1 MKTQPRKNQI
11 MIRLTH
17 KSIVP
22 CLAILVSAV
31 SLPDVHAENGTWT
44 QNATGNLWSATTNWS
59 GSTVADGSGFTA
71 NFNTLDLTADNT
83 VRLDSDRTLTNLT
96 FGDTNTA
103 TAAGWTLDNNGTA
116 TNNLIL
122 AGTTPTVTVN
132 ALGTGKTATISAIIE
147 GTAGL
152 TKAGAGTLT
161 LSGVNTYSGT
171 TSISAGILSITG
183 NNSLGAAG
191 SGNGTTVSNNA
202 ALRLDASGLNITES
216 LTVQGDGSNF
226 TGALFNNSG
235 TNTYSGLITVNTSGA
250 RIGANNNT
258 TLNLT
263 GGVSSSG
270 NGSLA
275 LRPGAGGAINITTT
289 ALTLDANTLFIYE
302 TGNVTLGVA
311 GSSFGTVTPGWQGTL
326 KAGATN
332 VLPSNSTLSLGV
344 IGAAN
349 AGTGTF
355 DLAGFGQTIGGLRTT
370 ASVTE
375 GTRTVTNSSGN
386 ATTLTVNQSSNT
398 TYDGRFTGGLALTKQ
413 GVGTLTLSGS
423 VSNTHT
429 GLTTVTGG
437 TLELNKTAGVN
448 AIAGDGTA
456 GTNDVQVNTGAT
468 LKHLAANQISDNAT
482 VYLNAGT
489 MNLNGQNETIRNL
502 NAATSNSTSPTLTL
516 GTNSTLTL
524 NRIDWDNTGALL
536 TSNIGGASV
545 GASAGTLRFVADG
558 ATQSIFDANY
568 SGTLNVNSAV
578 QIDATSL
585 TFRSSTWG
593 TNLKGQISGTGKII
607 FDPSAGGGEL
617 ILENGANNYAGG
629 TQWVS
634 DTGASGAWERLTV
647 SASGALGSGNVT
659 IQGGNQ
665 NTWVSGFSG
674 TPTAFVFTGNTNQS
688 NNFTLSGNA
697 TISASNPDGA
707 SASSETVT
715 LSGNVSLDNNTLFV
729 RGRGTGT
736 ISGEISG
743 TGGITKIDN
752 PGTWILTGT
761 NTYTGATN
769 VSAGSLRAGAA
780 VGGQAFGNGTAV
792 TLANVTG
799 ASLDLNGF
807 SQTIGSLSG
816 GGLTGGNVTLGANAN
831 LTTGS
836 NNSSTSYAGVISGT
850 GTSGLTKTGS
860 GNLTLSGANTYT
872 GATSVNAGT
881 IAVNGSLANT
891 STTVGSGG
899 TLQGSGSITGS
910 VTVQNGGTLATGNS
924 IESLSTG
931 ALSLQAGSTFAYEIN
946 NDAAAGVAG
955 DLTAVTGN
963 LTFDLTNA
971 AILTLSELGSGSW
984 TIGEKL
990 TLISY
995 SGAWNGGLFNYTSS
1009 TLADDS
1015 TINFSS
1021 MEWLFN
1027 YNDTAAGTNYTG
1039 DLTGTSYVTM
1049 TAIPE
1054 PNVAAL
1060 LGGLGTL
1067 LLLRRRRNG

>member
-11 MIRLTH
+11 MIRPNH
-17 KSIVP
+17 KPLVP

-31 SLPDVHAENGTWT
+31 SLPDAHAANGTWT
-44 QNATGNLWSATTNWS
+44 QNATGSLWSTTTNWS

-132 ALGTGKTATISAIIE
+132 GLGTGKTVTISAIIE
-147 GTAGL
+147 GTQGL
-152 TKAGAGTLT
+152 TKAGNGTLT
-161 LSGVNTYSGT
+161 LSGVNTYSGAS
-171 TSISAGILSITG
+171 SISAGILSITG

-235 TNTYSGLITVNTSGA
+235 NNTYSGLITVGAAGA

-263 GGVSSSG
+263 GGVSSSSG
-270 NGSLA
+270 GSLA
-275 LRPGAGGAINITTT
+275 LRPGGGGAIQITTT
-289 ALTLDANTLFIYE
+289 ALTLNANTLFIYE

-326 KAGATN
+326 KAGAAN

-344 IGAAN
+344 TGGVQ

-355 DLAGFGQTIGGLRTT
+355 DLAGFAQTIGGIRTT

-375 GTRTVTNSSGN
+375 GTRTVTNSSGT
-386 ATTLTVNQSSNT
+386 AATLTVNQSSNT
-398 TYDGRFTGGLALTKQ
+398 TYDGRFTGALALTKQ
-413 GVGTLTLSGS
+413 GAGILTLSGS
-423 VSNTHT
+423 TANTFT
-429 GLTTVTGG
+429 GLTTVSGG

-448 AIAGDGTA
+448 AIAGDGNTT
-456 GTNDVQVNTGAT
+456 TNDVRVDTGAT

-482 VYLNAGT
+482 VNLNAGT
-489 MNLNGQNETIRNL
+489 WNLNGANETVRNL
-502 NAATSNSTSPTLTL
+502 NAAVVSGAGPTLTL

-524 NRIDWDNTGALL
+524 NRIDWDNTGSQL
-536 TSNIGGASV
+536 TSNIGGNNT
-545 GASAGTLRFVADG
+545 GASAGTIRFVADG
-558 ATQSIFDANY
+558 ATQAVFDANY
-568 SGTLNVNSAV
+568 AGTLNVNSAV

-585 TFRSSTWG
+585 TIRSSTWG

-607 FDPSAGGGEL
+607 FDPTAGGGEL
-617 ILENGANNYAGG
+617 ILENGANNYSGG
-629 TQWVS
+629 TQWIS

-647 SASGALGSGNVT
+647 TASGALGSGNVT

-674 TPTAFVFTGNTNQS
+674 TPTAFVFTNNTNHS
-688 NNFTLSGNA
+688 NNFILSGNS
-697 TISASNPDGA
+697 TISVSNPDGA
-707 SASSETVT
+707 TASSETVS
-715 LSGNVSLDNNTLFV
+715 LSGNFSLDSNTLFV
-729 RGRGTGT
+729 RGRGNGT
-736 ISGEISG
+736 ISGVISG

-752 PGTWILTGT
+752 PGTWILAGT
-761 NTYTGATN
+761 NTYNGTTT
-769 VSAGSLRAGAA
+769 VSAGTLRAGAA
-780 VGGQAFGNGTAV
+780 AGGQAFGNGSAV

-807 SQTIGSLSG
+807 SQTIGSLAG
-816 GGLTGGNVTLGANAN
+816 GGLTGGNVALGANAT
-831 LTTGS
+831 LTIGG
-836 NNSSTSYAGVISGT
+836 NNMSTSYAGIISGT

-860 GNLTLSGANTYT
+860 GMQTLTGNNTYSGGTTVSDGTLAINGSVAGAVDVNSGA
-872 GATSVNAGT
+872 
-881 IAVNGSLANT
+881 
-891 STTVGSGG
+891 
-899 TLQGSGSITGS
+899 TLQGSGSIGGALS
-910 VTVQNGGTLATGNS
+910 VSGQLSPGNS
-924 IESLSTG
+924 IESLGASSISFLNGSSFAYELNSSGVLSGDLLYTTG
-931 ALSLQAGSTFAYEIN
+931 ALNIAT
-946 NDAAAGVAG
+946 
-955 DLTAVTGN
+955 TT
-963 LTFDLTNA
+963 
-971 AILTLSELGSGSW
+971 TLSLSDLLAGTLAMDS
-984 TIGEKL
+984 KL

-995 SGAWNGGLFNYTSS
+995 GTWTGGLFTYNGS
-1009 TLADDS
+1009 TLDNGAKFTLGSNEWLFKYDDTTGGS
-1015 TINFSS
+1015 NFSS
-1021 MEWLFN
+1021 
-1027 YNDTAAGTNYTG
+1027 DQTGAAG
-1039 DLTGTSYVTM
+1039 YVTM
-1049 TAIPE
+1049 TVVPE
-1054 PNVAAL
+1054 PNVVMVAGSLAL
-1060 LGGLGTL
+1060 MA
-1067 LLLRRRRNG
+1067 LLRRRRD